1 MGCNYKK
8 IEFDTEGVYGSTQ
21 KSWIYIKSSRT
32 TDSITVYDKNYEKL
46 FSFTE
51 WDEFDMG
58 KALVI
63 AFTDW
68 NNEKM
73 LDLTNEEIKG
83 LKQTNK

>member
-1 MGCNYKK
+1 MGYNYKK
-8 IEFDTEGVYGSTQ
+8 IEFDTEGAYGSTE

-32 TDSITVYDKNYEKL
+32 TDCVTVYDKNYNEL

-73 LDLTNEEIKG
+73 KDLTIEEIKE
-83 LKQTNK
+83 LKK